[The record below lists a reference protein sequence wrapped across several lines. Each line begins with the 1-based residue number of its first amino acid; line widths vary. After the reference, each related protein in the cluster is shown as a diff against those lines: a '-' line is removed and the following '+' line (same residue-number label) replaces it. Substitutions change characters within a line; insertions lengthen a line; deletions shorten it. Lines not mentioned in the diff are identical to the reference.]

1 MRLGVCY
8 YPEHWPEAWWADDA
22 QQMCALGI
30 SQVRIAEF
38 CWSRVEPMQG
48 VFDFGWLD
56 RAVECLSTAGLQIVM
71 CTPTATPPK
80 WLVDAD
86 PEMLAV
92 GSDGRRRSF
101 GSRRHY
107 DFSSDRY
114 LEHAKRITREFGSRY
129 GTHPSVIAWQIDN
142 EFGCHDTSVSYS
154 PQALHRFRLWLRRRY
169 KNVDALNRAW
179 GNVFWSQEYGTFDE
193 IDLPRSTV
201 TEPNPAHALD
211 FRRFASDEVVRFN
224 AVQCEILRK
233 LSPGR
238 VLTHNFMQ
246 GFTAFDHYDVASDL
260 DVASW
265 DSYPLGAVEMFWFDD
280 AEKLRWQYT
289 GHPDLAAFY
298 HALYRGMSKQPFWVM
313 EQQPGPVNWA
323 NWNPSPAPGMVRL
336 WSWES
341 FAHGA
346 DVVSYFRWRQAP
358 FAQEQMHTG
367 LLTSDRQLD
376 HGAIE
381 VRRVADELEKIKPG
395 AIGRVSVALVFD
407 YPSQWMLGI
416 QAQGRDYNALQVVFE
431 AYSAL
436 RSLGL
441 DVDVLSTEADFST
454 YQLIVLPAVIAPTER
469 FVSALLATN
478 AQIVLY
484 PRSGSKDEHFN
495 ISEGMPPGR
504 LRSLIPIRVARV
516 ESLRPGA
523 TESVSYNGQT
533 FVARRWRETV
543 EADVDVAIVARF
555 STGNPAVLRRDRVT
569 YLAGIFDDS
578 MHRLLLR
585 DIATRIGLVTQV
597 LPEGVRTCLRG
608 DCLFVFNYNEVAINV
623 EWGSGERR
631 LEWLVGGE
639 AVPAYGVSIARSV
652 EV

>member
-22 QQMCALGI
+22 KQMRELGI

-38 CWSRVEPMQG
+38 CWSRVELRQG

-56 RAVECLSTAGLQIVM
+56 RAVETLAAAGLQIVM

-80 WLVDAD
+80 WLIDSD
-86 PEMLAV
+86 PDMLAV
-92 GSDGRRRSF
+92 GSDGRQRTF

-129 GTHPSVIAWQIDN
+129 GAHPSVIAWQIDN
-142 EFGCHDTSVSYS
+142 EYGCHDTSISYS
-154 PQALHRFRLWLRRRY
+154 SQSVHRFRLWLRRRY
-169 KNVDALNRAW
+169 VNVATLNEAW
-179 GNVFWSQEYGTFDE
+179 GNVFWSQEYGSFDE
-193 IDLPRSTV
+193 IDAPCGTV

-211 FRRFASDEVVRFN
+211 YRRFASDEVVRFN
-224 AVQCEILRK
+224 AAQCEILRE

-238 VLTHNFMQ
+238 VLAHNFMQ
-246 GFTAFDHYDVASDL
+246 CFTAFDHYDVARDL

-265 DSYPLGAVEMFWFDD
+265 DSYPLGAVEMFWFNE

-289 GHPDLAAFY
+289 GHPDLSAF
-298 HALYRGMSKQPFWVM
+298 HHDLYRGMSRQPFWVM

-323 NWNPSPAPGMVRL
+323 HWNPSPAPGMVRL
-336 WSWES
+336 WSWEA

-367 LLTSDRQLD
+367 LLTPDRQLD
-376 HGAIE
+376 RGAIE
-381 VRRVADELEKIKPG
+381 VQNVAAELKRVNPGAANQARVAM
-395 AIGRVSVALVFD
+395 VFD

-416 QAQGRDYNALQVVFE
+416 QAQGRDYHSLQIVFE

-441 DVDVLSTEADFST
+441 DVDVVSPEADFSK
-454 YQLIVLPAVIAPTER
+454 YQLIVLPAVIAITDQL
-469 FVSALLATN
+469 VSALSATD

-484 PRSGSKDEHFN
+484 PRSGSKNEHFS
-495 ISEGMPPGR
+495 IAEGMPPGK
-504 LRSLIPIRVARV
+504 LRALIPIRVTRV

-523 TESVSYNGQT
+523 TARVSYEGDT
-533 FVARRWRETV
+533 FTVTRWRETV
-543 EADVDVAIVARF
+543 HCDEGVQIVARF
-555 STGNPAVLRRDRVT
+555 SDNNPAVIRRDNVT
-569 YLAGIFDDS
+569 YFAGAFDDQLQR
-578 MHRLLLR
+578 RLLQ
-585 DIATRIGLVTQV
+585 DIAASANVVTQQ
-597 LPEGVRTCLRG
+597 LPDGVRTSVRG
-608 DCLFVFNYNEVAINV
+608 DQLFVFNYNDTATVFNQPSCTAPF
-623 EWGSGERR
+623 
-631 LEWLVGGE
+631 EWLVGSE
-639 AVPAYGVSIARSV
+639 VVQPFGVSIARVTSV
-652 EV
+652 